1 MGNSAS
7 SSQLPAGADGRRG
20 VARSSKSEEENDAAS
35 SSVAVRAAVKVGTA
49 VARAVLM
56 VCGACSSA
64 NSLRSEH
71 PIEDDRHRRD
81 MLGTAGTIGV
91 EEIFGGGR
99 KDIAALTVAEDRFYQ
114 LGGEGRGIGG
124 GYSRGSG
131 GDDIGDTT
139 EEDGIGGGV
148 GGSSRDSGMTEWDG
162 IEKEGGGIEKEG
174 DGIENRG
181 FFFSVKNYQKS
192 APRIITFMT
201 YNVWKQEGKNLQERI
216 KKIGSLVEKHS
227 PDVIFFQLSKF
238 PIKAK
243 RCVSSIARKLPG
255 CELNVGIGRRLYVAN
270 GHLKRPNRP
279 GMHCEIRKTQAK
291 EAVKLLNC
299 SRNAVFGGD
308 MNWDEHR
315 DGQFPLPKRWVDAW
329 TRLKPNNN
337 GWTYDTKS
345 NKSLKGRKLLQKRL
359 DRFVCKL
366 RDFTLKDIKIIGNDA
381 EPPSDHY
388 GLLLTIC
395 YK

>member
-7 SSQLPAGADGRRG
+7 SSQLPAGADGRGG

-49 VARAVLM
+49 VARTVLM

-81 MLGTAGTIGV
+81 MLGTAGEIGV

-99 KDIAALTVAEDRFYQ
+99 KDIATLTVAEDRFYQ

-227 PDVIFFQLSKF
+227 PDVIFFQVCRTF
-238 PIKAK
+238 P
-243 RCVSSIARKLPG
+243 
-255 CELNVGIGRRLYVAN
+255 Y
-270 GHLKRPNRP
+270 
-279 GMHCEIRKTQAK
+279 EI
-291 EAVKLLNC
+291 
-299 SRNAVFGGD
+299 
-308 MNWDEHR
+308 
-315 DGQFPLPKRWVDAW
+315 
-329 TRLKPNNN
+329 
-337 GWTYDTKS
+337 
-345 NKSLKGRKLLQKRL
+345 
-359 DRFVCKL
+359 
-366 RDFTLKDIKIIGNDA
+366 
-381 EPPSDHY
+381 
-388 GLLLTIC
+388 
-395 YK
+395 